1 MARYASLNRR
11 LDYHLYPQG
20 RSASEPSLIPNV
32 KDSDGNIVQ
41 YYSGDRI
48 TSESTVVDIG
58 TSPNANDGDPLRTA
72 FIKINNFVEAEYI
85 TNEIIDQELNRL
97 EFKGPFLGILDYVD
111 LPLTMISDNG
121 EDVGDGF
128 QIKTVN
134 GQLTIASD
142 HNSSGT
148 YGETILTLTGHDT
161 DNSRAVAITGSLDVT
176 GDTSVSTFDSSGT
189 STITVNHSAGKIV
202 KSVSFIAQ
210 GASGHLKYTPAPA
223 DIITIPMNNKEDQ
236 VSIDMS
242 PARTNADSDQFA
254 YINLVF

>member
-58 TSPNANDGDPLRTA
+58 SSPNANDGDPLRTA

-97 EFKGPFLGILDYVD
+97 EFNGPFLGILDYVD
-111 LPLTMISDNG
+111 LPLTMISDKNVAVVKTTLSAAG
-121 EDVGDGF
+121 YSSWNTTYPNISSSSISLSEGNVVLHKGSLIQYNKTTNIYDVLYQNSGDFTAYDFGTSLSRF
-128 QIKTVN
+128 KEGTADADLTSAQQLELYNRFNETEAGSNINNNVKSRNVN
-134 GQLTIASD
+134 D
-142 HNSSGT
+142 
-148 YGETILTLTGHDT
+148 
-161 DNSRAVAITGSLDVT
+161 AITETHLRFSNRG
-176 GDTSVSTFDSSGT
+176 FDSGYY
-189 STITVNHSAGKIV
+189 G
-202 KSVSFIAQ
+202 
-210 GASGHLKYTPAPA
+210 
-223 DIITIPMNNKEDQ
+223 
-236 VSIDMS
+236 
-242 PARTNADSDQFA
+242 
-254 YINLVF
+254 

>member
-58 TSPNANDGDPLRTA
+58 SSPNANDGDPLRTA

-111 LPLTMISDNG
+111 LPLTMISDKKRCG
-121 EDVGDGF
+121 
-128 QIKTVN
+128 
-134 GQLTIASD
+134 
-142 HNSSGT
+142 
-148 YGETILTLTGHDT
+148 
-161 DNSRAVAITGSLDVT
+161 
-176 GDTSVSTFDSSGT
+176 
-189 STITVNHSAGKIV
+189 GKNN
-202 KSVSFIAQ
+202 FIC
-210 GASGHLKYTPAPA
+210 SWL
-223 DIITIPMNNKEDQ
+223 
-236 VSIDMS
+236 
-242 PARTNADSDQFA
+242 
-254 YINLVF
+254 